1 MIRRPWGTNE
11 VLIDEPDYKVKRIF
25 VYPNQ
30 RFSLQY
36 HNFREEHWIIVEG
49 IGQITQGD
57 KETTIRPGEYAYI
70 PQKGIHRLDGGK
82 NGVLFI
88 EVQRGKC
95 EEEDIVRLQDD
106 YNRT

>member
-70 PQKGIHRLDGGK
+70 PQ
-82 NGVLFI
+82 
-88 EVQRGKC
+88 
-95 EEEDIVRLQDD
+95 
-106 YNRT
+106 